1 MHETQERLLE
11 LARQQDLSRVPLREI
26 AELIDKKQMSPGV
39 LQHHFGQL
47 EKKNLLFIDR
57 RAKMQRLGDDV
68 GDDRFYTIPIVGAA
82 SCGPA
87 DTVADESIEGY
98 LKISKSSL
106 FGGSGDLIAV
116 RASGNSMNNAQ
127 VLTASGRKAPI
138 NDGDY
143 VIVDRKQLSLQDN
156 INKYV
161 LSIIG
166 GMANIKKLVRRDY
179 DIALLSEST
188 DQKSYPP
195 IIIHEGD
202 DYLVNGRVVQ
212 VVEA

>member
-11 LARQQDLSRVPLREI
+11 LARQQDLSQVPLREI
-26 AELIDKKQMSPGV
+26 AGLIDKKQMSPGV

-57 RAKMQRLGDDV
+57 RAKTQRLGDDV

-87 DTVADESIEGY
+87 NTVADESIEGY

-127 VLTASGRKAPI
+127 VLTAGGRKAPI

>member
-57 RAKMQRLGDDV
+57 RAKTQRLGDDV

-127 VLTASGRKAPI
+127 VLTAGGRKAPI